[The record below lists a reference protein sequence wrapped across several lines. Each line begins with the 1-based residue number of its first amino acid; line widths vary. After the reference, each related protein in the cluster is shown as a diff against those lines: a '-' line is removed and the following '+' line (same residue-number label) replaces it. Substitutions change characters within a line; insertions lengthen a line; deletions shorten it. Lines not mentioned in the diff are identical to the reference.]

1 MSLFYAVYIFSWH
14 HLIAHINERTNPS
27 YLLFIYLITRSY
39 SAKITR
45 TLIVFVMMPT
55 SPFIHPLL
63 LRPFIPVY
71 YWSSQLRSIV
81 PVYHRCAVVDRRK
94 NHSPLLSAV
103 SPHFFGR
110 FALWFDPLIIVFLAS
125 TIFQLSLPL
134 ATVLLLSVSFGYA
147 FCIFV

>member
-1 MSLFYAVYIFSWH
+1 MDEYIIFT
-14 HLIAHINERTNPS
+14 LYIS
-27 YLLFIYLITRSY
+27 YNSILLGT
-39 SAKITR
+39 KMTR
-45 TLIVFVMMPT
+45 TLIMFVIMPT
-55 SPFIHPLL
+55 STFIHPPLL
-63 LRPFIPVY
+63 GSFIPVY

-147 FCIFV
+147 FSIFV